1 MELELSINGV
11 IESLDIAPGESLL
24 TLLRREGYSEIKR
37 GCGTGECG
45 ACTVLVDGVA
55 RPSCVMLAAQ
65 AGGGTLTTVD
75 GLAPARQ
82 LHPLQQAFVEFGA
95 VQCGFCTPGMLLSAA
110 AFLQQN
116 PDPTE
121 GEVRDVLS
129 GNLCHCTGYEKPVQ
143 AVLHAAAVMR
153 DEAKSPLEYSSGD
166 TGKQP
171 VARVRTE
178 RGSTAHIPTVSALA
192 STLPVNGQ
200 LRVVGQSLPVIDAA
214 KLVRGKAAF
223 ADDITLRG
231 MLYGRVLTSPHAHAV
246 IRDSDVAQAK
256 ALPGVHAI
264 VTYKDVAR
272 VAYASSE
279 RPAEGPRDQYSLDY
293 RVRYVGDRVAIVAAE
308 TPEIAEQA
316 LRLIQVDYT
325 ALPAILDP
333 RQALEADT
341 PALHPEV
348 ESRGIYDARRNI
360 AARLRSE
367 TGDLDTGFAAAD
379 LVVENEYV
387 VSQQQPLVRQSVV
400 TYFDEDGYLV
410 VRTGTQIPN
419 YIRSTLAS
427 ILNLPAR
434 RIRVVKTHAEGDAGA
449 SQELVLEDLCALL
462 TLATNR
468 PVMMSEAGADEPLRV
483 AQQSVLRVKTGVKR
497 DGTLV
502 ANQMILL
509 TSTGASATHPL
520 IDRSA
525 ASFGALALYPCP
537 HMRFAAEVLYTTMPP
552 ARAGYA
558 ASAQQEFFALESHM
572 DEVARQLGMDALE
585 LRRKNLPENASQ
597 TTSASSAALTS
608 CLQIVEEKLRWRE
621 MRGRV
626 SNGHVRRGVGI
637 ALSLR
642 EDSADDKS
650 TSGAIIKLNGDGSF
664 DVFASVGSGVAST
677 LVAQVAAEVLGV
689 TVDDILLHTSDTSLL
704 PFETGSGASIYNN
717 AVQKAAEQVRRQI
730 LSMAGRLLGAL
741 PETLRIDSGVITTP
755 KGQSVTVAQVA
766 EQALYV
772 EGRQIMTTASVKGQ
786 HEPLSCAAHGVE
798 VEVDTETG
806 EVRVLK
812 VFSAVDAGRVL
823 NPLLVEGQV
832 QGDAALG
839 LSAALSEERLYDVQ
853 GAPLPT
859 GDYRVLNSSDMPL
872 LQTYLVETDTS
883 SSLFGAKP
891 AVPTFG
897 IAPALANAV
906 ADALGTRIRQLPL
919 TPERVLRAVYA
930 QTAKK

>member
-24 TLLRREGYSEIKR
+24 TLLRREGYSEVKR

-65 AGGGTLTTVD
+65 AGGCTLTTVD

-82 LHPLQQAFVEFGA
+82 LHPLQQAFIECGA

-116 PDPTE
+116 ADPTE
-121 GEVRDVLS
+121 VEVRDALS
-129 GNLCHCTGYEKPVQ
+129 GNLCSCTGYEKPVQ

-153 DEAKSPLEYSSGD
+153 GEAKTPLEYSSGA
-166 TGKQP
+166 TAQQT
-171 VARVRTE
+171 VASVRME

-192 STLPVNGQ
+192 PAQPANGQ
-200 LRVVGQSLPVIDAA
+200 LRVVGQSLPLIDAA
-214 KLVRGKAAF
+214 KLVSGKAAF

-246 IRDSDVAQAK
+246 IRDIDITQAK

-272 VAYASSE
+272 VAYASSK
-279 RPAEGPRDQYSLDY
+279 RSANGPRDQYSLDY

-325 ALPAILDP
+325 VLPAILDP

-341 PALHPEV
+341 PSLHPEV

-367 TGDLDTGFAAAD
+367 TGDVEAGFAAAD

-387 VSQQQPLVRQSVV
+387 VAQQQPLVQQSVV

-419 YIRSTLAS
+419 YIQSTLAY
-427 ILNLPAR
+427 ILNLPAH
-434 RIRVVKTHAEGDAGA
+434 RIRVVKTHAEGDA
-449 SQELVLEDLCALL
+449 SQELMLEDLCALL
-462 TLATNR
+462 TLATNQ
-468 PVMMSEAGADEPLRV
+468 PVMMSGSCADAPLRV
-483 AQQSVLRVKTGVKR
+483 SQQSVLRVKTGVKH
-497 DGTLV
+497 DGTLI

-520 IDRSA
+520 IDRN
-525 ASFGALALYPCP
+525 SFGALALYPCL

-552 ARAGYA
+552 ARAGSA

-585 LRRKNLPENASQ
+585 LRRKNLLGNGNAPQ
-597 TTSASSAALTS
+597 AAAASSAALTS

-626 SNGHVRRGVGI
+626 SNGHIRRGVGI
-637 ALSLR
+637 ALSLHG
-642 EDSADDKS
+642 DSAGEDDIS

-677 LVAQVAAEVLGV
+677 LVVQVAAEVLGV

-704 PFETGSGASIYNN
+704 PFETGTSIYNG
-717 AVQKAAEQVRRQI
+717 AVSRAAEQVRRQI
-730 LSMAGRLLGAL
+730 LSVAGRLLNVL
-741 PETLRIDSGVITTP
+741 PETLRIDSGVIASQ
-755 KGQSVTVAQVA
+755 KGQAVTVAQVA

-812 VFSAVDAGRVL
+812 VFSAVDTGRVL
-823 NPLLVEGQV
+823 NPLLIEGQV
-832 QGDAALG
+832 QGDTALG
-839 LSAALSEERLYDVQ
+839 LSAAVSEERLYDAQ
-853 GAPLPT
+853 GAPLPG
-859 GDYRVLNSSDMPL
+859 GDYCVLNTSAMPL

-883 SSLFGAKP
+883 ASLFGAKP

-930 QTAKK
+930 QTTKK

>member
-24 TLLRREGYSEIKR
+24 TLLRREGYSEVKR

-65 AGGGTLTTVD
+65 AGGCTLTTVD
-75 GLAPARQ
+75 GLAPAQQ
-82 LHPLQQAFVEFGA
+82 LHPLQQAFIECGA

-121 GEVRDVLS
+121 VEVRDALS
-129 GNLCHCTGYEKPVQ
+129 GNLCSCTGYEKPVQ

-153 DEAKSPLEYSSGD
+153 GEAKTPLEYSSGA

-171 VARVRTE
+171 AVRARTE
-178 RGSTAHIPTVSALA
+178 RGSTAHIPTVSASA
-192 STLPVNGQ
+192 PAANGQ
-200 LRVVGQSLPVIDAA
+200 LRVVGQSLPLIDAA
-214 KLVRGKAAF
+214 KLVSGKAAF

-231 MLYGRVLTSPHAHAV
+231 MLYGCVLTSPHAHAV
-246 IRDSDVAQAK
+246 VRDIDVAQAK

-325 ALPAILDP
+325 VLPAILDP
-333 RQALEADT
+333 RHALEADT

-367 TGDLDTGFAAAD
+367 IGDLDTGFAAAD

-434 RIRVVKTHAEGDAGA
+434 RIRVIKTHVEGDA

-462 TLATNR
+462 TLATNH
-468 PVMMSEAGADEPLRV
+468 PVMMSGSRADAPLRV

-520 IDRSA
+520 IDRG
-525 ASFGALALYPCP
+525 SFGALALYPCP
-537 HMRFAAEVLYTTMPP
+537 HMRFAAEVLYTTLPP

-558 ASAQQEFFALESHM
+558 ASARQEFFALESHM
-572 DEVARQLGMDALE
+572 DEVARQLGVDALE
-585 LRRKNLPENASQ
+585 LRRKNLPGNAPP
-597 TTSASSAALTS
+597 TASASSAAS

-626 SNGHVRRGVGI
+626 SNGHVRRGVGV
-637 ALSLR
+637 ALSQR
-642 EDSADDKS
+642 EDSVGN
-650 TSGAIIKLNGDGSF
+650 TGTNGAIIKLNGDGSF

-689 TVDDILLHTSDTSLL
+689 TMDDILLHTSDTSLL
-704 PFETGSGASIYNN
+704 PFETGASIYNS
-717 AVQKAAEQVRRQI
+717 AVSRAAEQVRRQM
-730 LSMAGRLLGAL
+730 LSVAGRLLNVL
-741 PETLRIDSGVITTP
+741 PETLRIDSGVIASQ
-755 KGQSVTVAQVA
+755 KGQAVTVAQVA

-786 HEPLSCAAHGVE
+786 REPLSCAAHGVE

-823 NPLLVEGQV
+823 NPLLIEGQV

-839 LSAALSEERLYDVQ
+839 LSAAVSEERLYDAQ
-853 GAPLPT
+853 GAPLPG
-859 GDYRVLNSSDMPL
+859 GDYCVLNTSAMPL
-872 LQTYLVETDTS
+872 LQTYLIETDTS
-883 SSLFGAKP
+883 TSLFGAKP